1 MNFTNCVSKEERKVL
16 EEIWEQCYL
25 NIRKEIWNCWYWK
38 IIFNQDDSLP
48 RLDEYSWVSFDGR
61 SIILIGDFGQLP
73 PILDELM
80 HSQIYH
86 LGIVQH
92 QSDEQRKFRD
102 LLLHLHD
109 GESTENDESTED
121 G

>member
-1 MNFTNCVSKEERKVL
+1 ML
-16 EEIWEQCYL
+16 EQLKISMYVILWYR
-25 NIRKEIWNCWYWK
+25 IRNCWYWK

-48 RLDEYSWVSFDGR
+48 RLDDPLSSDVIAIYQQF
-61 SIILIGDFGQLP
+61 
-73 PILDELM
+73 
-80 HSQIYH
+80 HKIYH